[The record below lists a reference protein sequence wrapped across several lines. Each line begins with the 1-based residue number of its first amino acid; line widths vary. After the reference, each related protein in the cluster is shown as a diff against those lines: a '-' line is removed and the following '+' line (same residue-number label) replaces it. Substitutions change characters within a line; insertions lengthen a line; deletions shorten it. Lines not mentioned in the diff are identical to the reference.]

1 MASSPGSLDDMF
13 PPGSLPPSVTALPE
27 DLRER
32 LAQQV
37 GVAQRHQARVVEN
50 AVRDAVKG
58 VPLPVRGIIR
68 KALLG

>member
-1 MASSPGSLDDMF
+1 VRLSTSH
-13 PPGSLPPSVTALPE
+13 SLPPSVTALPE

-50 AVRDAVKG
+50 AVRDAVKD

>member
-27 DLRER
+27 DVRER

-50 AVRDAVKG
+50 AVRDAVEG

-68 KALLG
+68 TALLG